1 MEVLRIDSR
10 ENSEL
15 TKHVIENCSQ
25 MNIPY
30 EKQWLDVGDY
40 VFANVCIEAKSS
52 FDFLQSIINKRLWN
66 QIDNMDA
73 TYLNNVVI
81 VYGSFTDAFEN
92 YVSYVKMTKN
102 QTNQARMLKNKF
114 DGAFGK
120 IILDTDC
127 SIIWVND
134 ARKAAR
140 LISVIC
146 KMQPIDR
153 EIHMPSLVRKRI
165 ATSDLR
171 IDVLCTIKG
180 ISPKK
185 AKLLIDKF
193 GSIMEL
199 GEASVEEISE
209 LDGFGKVTAK
219 RLIDVL
225 NTEDKMVI

>member
-1 MEVLRIDSR
+1 MKLLIDSR

-15 TKHVIENCSQ
+15 TELVIENCDK

-30 EKQWLDVGDY
+30 EKTWMDVGDY
-40 VFANVCIEAKSS
+40 VFATVCVEAKSS
-52 FDFLQSIINKRLWN
+52 FDFLQSVINKRLWN

-73 TYLNNVVI
+73 TYLSNVVI
-81 VYGSFTDAFEN
+81 VYGSFNDALEN
-92 YVSYVKMTKN
+92 YLTYVNTGQNKG
-102 QTNQARMLKNKF
+102 NQARMLKNKF

-127 SIIWVND
+127 SIVWVND

-165 ATSDLR
+165 ATTDLR
-171 IDVLCTIKG
+171 IDVLCTVKG

-185 AKLLIDKF
+185 AKLLINKF
-193 GSIMEL
+193 GSIMEI
-199 GEASVEEISE
+199 GEASIEEISQLE
-209 LDGFGKVTAK
+209 GFGKVTAK